1 MANEFLKRTPTSG
14 GNRRVFTISA
24 WTKINETNGA
34 NILGNSHGSGSTFF
48 TVRVATD
55 GNTNS
60 VLVYTIKGGTDYSRY
75 WNLADR
81 DPSSWIHHIFAFDTT
96 ALNVD
101 DRVIYYRN
109 GAKVTAYSDVY
120 GSIPRNYEFDIL
132 TSRSFDIFKNGDQ
145 STFGKGQIFDYFFVD
160 GQQLTPDVF
169 GFYKDGDGYQ
179 SVGTGEAS
187 NFKPGQWSPRLPKSI
202 KYTINRSGGF
212 GVNGLYLPMNDS
224 SNPGADFHCASNSII
239 KLKGEDLPQ
248 PQNGAPIT
256 SDAFVSQLRQ
266 ETGTLGFDGCVK
278 IDADGDYLTVP
289 SSSDFAYG
297 TGDFTWEAFVFTS
310 ALSNDSASANY
321 LFDHDQDGGVIQF
334 YDGLIRYYNTT
345 LGVTG
350 NLYTKGGGLQSSTWH
365 HVAVARQ
372 SGTTRL
378 FVDGELRTSEADGH
392 DYPAQAVT
400 IGDFGGHSG
409 ANEWDGF
416 ISNARIIK
424 GTALYTANF
433 TAPTEPLTNVT
444 NTKLLCCN
452 SSTSATAATVTPGTI
467 TANGDVFATRNEL
480 TGSTVFAIP
489 GISTSTS
496 QDFYTN
502 GNFETGIGG
511 WNSGNGA
518 TVVYQA
524 SSGPSGNGCV
534 RVTSPAN
541 SSNGYT
547 FRALDSNLEVG
558 KRYTLSFYYQHV
570 SGGEGYVNIGN
581 STGASQIVYRKLDN
595 SNTNWNQIH
604 ISFVAEVVGT
614 FIGFYSKASSGVV
627 RFANISLVQEDAAR
641 DYSADIIGS
650 GTNKTVNTVT
660 YPDSNNSDHRVPA
673 IVSGH
678 SPYGSYI
685 NYDSPGNTGGYI
697 EVADSTAFDNLNLTT
712 AEWTYEAWYKRGI
725 ISGGASNLVQFGN
738 AIDYQTFGVSI
749 HPTGRLYYVWSY
761 DGSNW
766 DVLSSSDGPVIPQ
779 DEWCHIAIV
788 KEATPTP
795 RIVTYVNGVFA
806 KSVNVTSNISYT
818 SPDYMR
824 IGGHYKGTGG
834 GGDTYFY
841 NGGFFDARFY
851 STVKYKGGFDVP
863 KPYTPVG
870 IEPFRTTD
878 DTCKNNFATW
888 NVISNHHT
896 DPLTLSNG
904 NLTMNNYNV
913 WRSVLATHGV
923 SSGKWYYEMKT
934 VDDSQYLYI
943 GWGNSNANVAQY
955 PSEDNNGWAM
965 RIDEPKA
972 YHDQTGDNT
981 QVPLSP
987 AFTQNDIAGCA
998 FDADNGRIWWSRNGV
1013 WLTADGNNDGNPATG
1028 SKAIYSDIPTG
1039 VTYHP
1044 MASVYN
1050 ETARTN
1056 FGQNPTFSGTVTAGT
1071 NADDSGKGLFKYA
1084 PPTGFLAL
1092 CTDNLPDPVIA
1103 DPGKHFKTVTWIG
1116 DGTDNRSITG
1126 LGFKPDF
1133 VWIKVRTAVNNNYL
1147 FDIVR
1152 GADQVLYSDDDNEEV
1167 DYTTSGGRMP
1177 SFDSDGF
1184 TVNYSSSTGTNN
1196 SGSEY
1201 VAWCWKA
1208 GGAAV
1213 SNTDGSVTSQVSVNQ
1228 TAGFSIVS
1236 YTGTG
1241 AAISVGHGLEKAP
1254 AFIISKNRSIERSW
1268 PIYHQSTS
1276 NIGTSAVDVVYLDL
1290 IIVGTADNFLS
1301 VNDTTFSTTTW
1312 NGVSGDGNEHIAYCW
1327 SEIEG
1332 YSKFGSYT
1340 GNANADGPFVY
1351 CGFRPSWVLI
1361 KNINTA
1367 NSHWVLWDS
1376 SRAPYNEM
1384 DNALRP
1390 DGNYTETA
1398 GFQFD
1403 FVSNGFKVRDGELSV
1418 SESGDTFIF
1427 AAFAES
1433 PFQTANAR

>member
-1 MANEFLKRTPTSG
+1 MANEYLKRTPTSTGDRSVWTWSGWVKVSDLSSAIGLFGSYHGGSSRYALLRIETTGVFYFFTGDFTTGSTATTNTWVNTVSKFRDFSGWMHITAVYNTTLAVAEDRFKLYVNGVNQELSITGSPSQNSFTYINSLYQQTLGAWAEGSNG
-14 GNRRVFTISA
+14 GNQDFEGQMFDVF
-24 WTKINETNGA
+24 
-34 NILGNSHGSGSTFF
+34 L
-48 TVRVATD
+48 
-55 GNTNS
+55 
-60 VLVYTIKGGTDYSRY
+60 
-75 WNLADR
+75 
-81 DPSSWIHHIFAFDTT
+81 
-96 ALNVD
+96 
-101 DRVIYYRN
+101 
-109 GAKVTAYSDVY
+109 
-120 GSIPRNYEFDIL
+120 
-132 TSRSFDIFKNGDQ
+132 
-145 STFGKGQIFDYFFVD
+145 VD
-160 GQQLTPDVF
+160 GQALIPDVF

-179 SVGTGEAS
+179 SSGTTKATD
-187 NFKPGQWSPRLPKSI
+187 FKPGQWSPRAPKSI

-212 GVNGLYLPMNDS
+212 GVNGFYLPMNDS
-224 SNPGADFHCASNSII
+224 SNPGADFHCAPNSII

-496 QDFYTN
+496 QDFFTN

-511 WNSGNGA
+511 WSSGNGSTLDYEA
-518 TVVYQA
+518 IG
-524 SSGPSGNGCV
+524 GPSGNGCIK
-534 RVTSPAN
+534 VTSPAN

-650 GTNKTVNTVT
+650 GTNKTVNTVA

-685 NYDSPGNTGGYI
+685 NYDSPENTGGWV
-697 EVADSTAFDNLNLTT
+697 EVSDATAFDNVNLTT

-725 ISGGASNLVQFGN
+725 VGSGASNLVQFGN
-738 AIDYQTFGVSI
+738 AIDYQAFGVSI
-749 HPTGRLYYVWSY
+749 HPSGRLYYVWSY

-824 IGGHYKGTGG
+824 IGGHYRGTGG

-851 STVKYKGGFDVP
+851 NIVKYKGGFDVS

-870 IEPFRTTD
+870 IEAFRTTA

-888 NVISNHHT
+888 N
-896 DPLTLSNG
+896 PLTGAGNAVDDNAAVLKGG
-904 NLTMNNYNV
+904 NLYSDTSNQSQVTSTIGMN
-913 WRSVLATHGV
+913 
-923 SSGKWYYEMKT
+923 SGKWYAEYRLIGSS
-934 VDDSQYLYI
+934 VSGYL
-943 GWGNSNANVAQY
+943 GV
-955 PSEDNNGWAM
+955 
-965 RIDEPKA
+965 
-972 YHDQTGDNT
+972 TGDGRAPKNNQSTFNAFGQSLIRPGAAVDNSFTKNWTATTLTAMNPALGYSSGDVFGFALDLDSSPKTLKFYRNNT
-981 QVPLSP
+981 LIHTDSTIGDSGHYYFM
-987 AFTQNDIAGCA
+987 AFRTNDG
-998 FDADNGRIWWSRNGV
+998 SNGV
-1013 WLTADGNNDGNPATG
+1013 NWADVVA
-1028 SKAIYSDIPTG
+1028 
-1039 VTYHP
+1039 
-1044 MASVYN
+1044 
-1050 ETARTN
+1050 N
-1056 FGQNPTFSGTVTAGT
+1056 FGQNPTFSGTITAGT

-1092 CTDNLPDPVIA
+1092 CTDNLPAPAIA
-1103 DPGKHFKTVTWIG
+1103 DPGKYFKSVLYTGSGVARHPVTG
-1116 DGTDNRSITG
+1116 V
-1126 LGFKPDF
+1126 GFKPDF
-1133 VWIKVRTAVNNNYL
+1133 VWLKGRTGSSLNHIL
-1147 FDIVR
+1147 GDIVR
-1152 GADQVLYSDDDNEEV
+1152 GPVRTLFTNNALQE
-1167 DYTTSGGRMP
+1167 YTDRGVS
-1177 SFDSDGF
+1177 SFDEDGF
-1184 TVNYSSSTGTNN
+1184 SLSSPGGDENAPGTP
-1196 SGSEY
+1196 Y

-1208 GGAAV
+1208 GGPAV
-1213 SNTDGSVTSQVSVNQ
+1213 SNTEGNITTQVSANPE
-1228 TAGFSIVS
+1228 AGFSIVKS
-1236 YTGTG
+1236 NGPGT
-1241 AAISVGHGLEKAP
+1241 SGHGLNSTPK
-1254 AFIISKNRSIERSW
+1254 FIIQKSLTAGNWNVAHHKLYEPGGTGKILLNLTGNVAVS
-1268 PIYHQSTS
+1268 STTYMH
-1276 NIGTSAVDVVYLDL
+1276 GA
-1290 IIVGTADNFLS
+1290 TA
-1301 VNDTTFSTTTW
+1301 TTFDPLFST
-1312 NGVSGDGNEHIAYCW
+1312 EQIAYVW
-1327 SEIEG
+1327 AEIEG
-1332 YSKFGSYT
+1332 FSKFGSYV
-1340 GNANADGPFVY
+1340 GNSSFDGPFVY
-1351 CGFRPSWVLI
+1351 CGFKPAWVLV
-1361 KNINTA
+1361 KNIDTS

-1376 SRAPYNEM
+1376 SRTPNNEM
-1384 DNALRP
+1384 QNALRP
-1390 DGNYTETA
+1390 NSIDPETA

-1403 FVSNGFKVRDGELSV
+1403 FLSNGFKVRDNELSV
-1418 SESGDTFIF
+1418 SEEGDTFIF

-1433 PFQTANAR
+1433 PFQTANAK